1 MAEVEDGRTVQVNG
15 TGIDDM
21 KTKVM
26 NDNDVL
32 NDEQLN
38 TDNSQV
44 VTVFGSTGSKILL
57 EETKIDQSNKIKAIE
72 EGPRSE
78 EQQESNELNNMEVM
92 EQAVEKVEAKY
103 DLDHNEINEAEIKK
117 EKPID
122 LEEDE
127 AVEEQ
132 VIEDRTE
139 DQVPDITGTDNAD
152 VMATSMDSIDEL
164 PTSEEQAVETSALVE
179 QEAELFIKSETDNVE
194 IAPITET
201 EAPIEEERIAIGS
214 EVEIPQELHEAETML
229 KEKVVPADEATD
241 VNVEAPQNDDKAKEL
256 LTEQNPAAPEA
267 ESEELEVEGQKETEP
282 EVEHVQDQLKHT
294 EPLEVT
300 EVIQEVVT
308 EQSLATNESEAIMDE
323 LSEAAA
329 EEIKKEDLNNERNDP
344 SNVELP
350 NEQQQPMECG
360 NEAEENSFVS
370 ALLPEEKSETI
381 HSSHTSS
388 LKFEETSDG
397 PMATPLMTEQEF
409 TFDEDKP
416 VSKTSI
422 TDVLSQKMFT
432 TEEKNSSRKT
442 SAMGDEVSSRKVS
455 AIEGEGQ
462 DRFSRKVLA
471 MEEKALSR
479 KTSAAEEE
487 KPQSRKSSEVKEKK
501 IPSRKSSVIQEA
513 KTPSRKTSESE
524 EKISS
529 RKTSVVEEEK
539 IASKK
544 SSIAQERVLPRK
556 ISSQMDEKA
565 PSRKASKMKSVEEN
579 NETTEFSP
587 ELAAAPQ
594 SERAGRAKITKDES
608 NEAKIEPELEPIV
621 EPKSATEETVVE
633 AEEAKI
639 IAEPPTG
646 KINDEAPFEVDT
658 AEDVENEEKKV
669 PEKEKYAKEEQHA
682 AVNERESLPPARQI
696 ISFPP
701 RRRSPS
707 PVRRDTNRESK
718 YKSYDQDTHRQRGP
732 PPRMPNYLSFSSYIP
747 VEKKAYSPVSPWVQ
761 NAAQKYRNDY
771 TAAST
776 YKPKSIY
783 TSIFDD
789 TVNSGPFSSDL
800 YSVNRL
806 LERSRSRSRE
816 LRNALRSKRS
826 TSNYYRYTSNYATPP
841 LRTRDYSTPPLS
853 SVYHSS
859 SRSGSFISFMEY
871 SGQKQYELARSPSRF
886 SNFDGLS
893 RASSRSNVDM
903 FYDMERLS
911 RVDSYVRDLNRN
923 TEYGFPSTY
932 VKYRSPSRPYLP
944 QEYTPINGYRAY
956 NSPLSRQ
963 RHSVLYNNPYI
974 YNPISVSQSLYEAY
988 PTTNSPSS
996 STLSRLYSGFARHW
1010 TMGS

>member
-1 MAEVEDGRTVQVNG
+1 MAEVEDGRAVQVNG
-15 TGIDDM
+15 TGTDDM

-26 NDNDVL
+26 SDNDVL

-44 VTVFGSTGSKILL
+44 VTVVGSTGSEILL
-57 EETKIDQSNKIKAIE
+57 EETKIDQSNEIKAIE

-78 EQQESNELNNMEVM
+78 EQQESNKLNNMEVM

-117 EKPID
+117 EKPIH
-122 LEEDE
+122 LAGDE

-179 QEAELFIKSETDNVE
+179 QEAELFVKSETDNVE

-229 KEKVVPADEATD
+229 EEKVVPTDEATD

-256 LTEQNPAAPEA
+256 LTEQNPAAPEE
-267 ESEELEVEGQKETEP
+267 ESEELEVEGLKETEP
-282 EVEHVQDQLKHT
+282 EVEQVQDQLKHT

-329 EEIKKEDLNNERNDP
+329 EEIKKEDLNNERNEP

-422 TDVLSQKMFT
+422 TDDKVLSQKKFT

-442 SAMGDEVSSRKVS
+442 SAMEDEVSSRKVS
-455 AIEGEGQ
+455 AMEGEGQ
-462 DRFSRKVLA
+462 DRSSRKVSA

-487 KPQSRKSSEVKEKK
+487 KLQSRKSSEVKEKK

-579 NETTEFSP
+579 SETTEFSP

-594 SERAGRAKITKDES
+594 SERAGKAKIAKVES

-633 AEEAKI
+633 AKEAKI
-639 IAEPPTG
+639 IAESPTG
-646 KINDEAPFEVDT
+646 KINDEAPFEDAT

-669 PEKEKYAKEEQHA
+669 PEEEKYAKEEEHA

-696 ISFPP
+696 ISSPP

-707 PVRRDTNRESK
+707 PVRRDTNRENRESK

-771 TAAST
+771 TAASA

-956 NSPLSRQ
+956 
-963 RHSVLYNNPYI
+963 
-974 YNPISVSQSLYEAY
+974 

>member
-1 MAEVEDGRTVQVNG
+1 MAEVEDGRAVQVNG

-26 NDNDVL
+26 NDNDAL
-32 NDEQLN
+32 YDEQLH

-44 VTVFGSTGSKILL
+44 VTIIGSTGSETLL
-57 EETKIDQSNKIKAIE
+57 DETKIDQSNEVKAME
-72 EGPRSE
+72 EGPTSE

-103 DLDHNEINEAEIKK
+103 DLDHNEINEAGVKE
-117 EKPID
+117 EKPIH
-122 LEEDE
+122 LAGDE

-164 PTSEEQAVETSALVE
+164 PTSEEQAVETSALAE
-179 QEAELFIKSETDNVE
+179 QEAKPLVKSETDNVE

-214 EVEIPQELHEAETML
+214 EVEMPQEVHEAETML
-229 KEKVVPADEATD
+229 EEKVVPADEATD

-256 LTEQNPAAPEA
+256 LTEQNPDAPEA
-267 ESEELEVEGQKETEP
+267 KPEELEVEGLKEAEP
-282 EVEHVQDQLKHT
+282 EVEQAQNELKHT
-294 EPLEVT
+294 ESLEVT

-323 LSEAAA
+323 LSEAA
-329 EEIKKEDLNNERNDP
+329 EEIKKDLNNGRNEP
-344 SNVELP
+344 SNVELSS
-350 NEQQQPMECG
+350 EQQQPMEWN
-360 NEAEENSFVS
+360 NEAEENNFVS
-370 ALLPEEKSETI
+370 TLPLEEKSETI
-381 HSSHTSS
+381 HSSRTSS

-397 PMATPLMTEQEF
+397 PMATPLMTKQEF

-422 TDVLSQKMFT
+422 TDDKVLLRKKSTM
-432 TEEKNSSRKT
+432 EEKNSSRKT
-442 SAMGDEVSSRKVS
+442 SAMEEEVSSRKVS
-455 AIEGEGQ
+455 A
-462 DRFSRKVLA
+462 V
-471 MEEKALSR
+471 EEKALSR
-479 KTSAAEEE
+479 KTSAAEDE
-487 KPQSRKSSEVKEKK
+487 KPQSRKTSEVKEKK
-501 IPSRKSSVIQEA
+501 IPSRKSSIIQEA
-513 KTPSRKTSESE
+513 KTPSRKTSEIE

-529 RKTSVVEEEK
+529 RKTSAVEEEK
-539 IASKK
+539 IASRK
-544 SSIAQERVLPRK
+544 SSVAQERVLTRK
-556 ISSQMDEKA
+556 ISPQMDEKA
-565 PSRKASKMKSVEEN
+565 PSRKTSKMKSVEEN
-579 NETTEFSP
+579 SETTEFSP
-587 ELAAAPQ
+587 ELAAGPQ
-594 SERAGRAKITKDES
+594 SERAGKAKIAKTES
-608 NEAKIEPELEPIV
+608 NEAKIEPELEPIA
-621 EPKSATEETVVE
+621 EPKSATEEA
-633 AEEAKI
+633 AEDET
-639 IAEPPTG
+639 IAESPTG
-646 KINDEAPFEVDT
+646 KMNDEAPFEDAT
-658 AEDVENEEKKV
+658 AEDIENEAKKV
-669 PEKEKYAKEEQHA
+669 PEEEKYAKKEQHA
-682 AVNERESLPPARQI
+682 AVNERESSPPARQI
-696 ISFPP
+696 ISSP
-701 RRRSPS
+701 RRRSPSPVRKHQERSPS
-707 PVRRDTNRESK
+707 PVRRDTNREST

-732 PPRMPNYLSFSSYIP
+732 PPRMPSYLSFSSYTP

-853 SVYHSS
+853 SIYRSS
-859 SRSGSFISFMEY
+859 LRSGSFISFMEY
-871 SGQKQYELARSPSRF
+871 SGQKQYELARSSSRF

-903 FYDMERLS
+903 FYDTERLS

-923 TEYGFPSTY
+923 TEYRFPSTY

-944 QEYTPINGYRAY
+944 QQYTPINIYRTY
-956 NSPLSRQ
+956 NSPLSQ
-963 RHSVLYNNPYI
+963 RHSILYTNPYI

-988 PTTNSPSS
+988 PTTNSSSS

>member
-1 MAEVEDGRTVQVNG
+1 MTYLKLCF
-15 TGIDDM
+15 IS
-21 KTKVM
+21 
-26 NDNDVL
+26 L
-32 NDEQLN
+32 
-38 TDNSQV
+38 
-44 VTVFGSTGSKILL
+44 
-57 EETKIDQSNKIKAIE
+57 
-72 EGPRSE
+72 
-78 EQQESNELNNMEVM
+78 
-92 EQAVEKVEAKY
+92 
-103 DLDHNEINEAEIKK
+103 
-117 EKPID
+117 
-122 LEEDE
+122 
-127 AVEEQ
+127 
-132 VIEDRTE
+132 
-139 DQVPDITGTDNAD
+139 QVPDITGTDNAD

-164 PTSEEQAVETSALVE
+164 PTSEEDQKLVQFAGQSILDDSSNIENPCFQQAVETSALVE

-682 AVNERESLPPARQI
+682 AVNEQYNVLQCGSAFMLFCKTYIVENLNFTDVKLQRESLPPARQI

-911 RVDSYVRDLNRN
+911 RMDSYVRDLNRN

-974 YNPISVSQSLYEAY
+974 YNPISVSQSLYESRIADLQRSLSRERLARERMKAKY
-988 PTTNSPSS
+988 KTLSHKLDQACRQMDLLRTNSYSS
-996 STLSRLYSGFARHW
+996 IRGGTGTYSIYTHNYPYF
-1010 TMGS
+1010 